1 MILSDWWGGRGW
13 ECEGGRRGVV
23 GWREDWWCI
32 FLVLGGIGVHRWHL
46 WAQLEAKGAGS
57 DASDCL
63 IAFKVQE
70 SGKAVKYACGH
81 QLLYL

>member
-1 MILSDWWGGRGW
+1 MILSNWWGGRVW
-13 ECEGGRRGVV
+13 EWEGGRRGVV
-23 GWREDWWCI
+23 GWGGGGGGEGRWVVH

-46 WAQLEAKGAGS
+46 WAQLEAKGAGF

-70 SGKAVKYACGH
+70 SRKA
-81 QLLYL
+81 